1 VRIRYALAFLFILIS
16 CSQGDSKEEPV
27 SITEQPAAISQAPTQ
42 IPTDPISETPTL
54 SSTQPPVSA
63 PTFAATEPPTE
74 EVESPSLNSFAL
86 NNVATQERGGVV
98 VEVPWVLVGD
108 KQVFAN
114 VESEN
119 VVIDSEIF
127 ADKPVVAWIVF
138 NITNNSGKGIHLHPR
153 RGTVLVNDEKIAL
166 AEYDSYTSVD
176 EKFDG
181 GYYPGEKV
189 IGGGVWFGIEH
200 SELNEINQMIIIMH
214 GPHFPDEDVYAKEY
228 YIVLDLS
235 EHIYE
240 EIPDYLK

>member
-1 VRIRYALAFLFILIS
+1 MRYTCIFLLLLFG
-16 CSQGDSKEEPV
+16 CSQGDSNEDPLSK
-27 SITEQPAAISQAPTQ
+27 TELPEAIIQETTQAP
-42 IPTDPISETPTL
+42 IDPISAIPTL
-54 SSTQPPVSA
+54 TSTQPPVPA
-63 PTFAATEPPTE
+63 PTFAATEPPAEETE
-74 EVESPSLNSFAL
+74 APSLNSFAL

-98 VEVPWVLVGD
+98 VEVPWVLLGD

-114 VESEN
+114 AKSED

-127 ADKPVVAWIVF
+127 TDKPVVAWVVF

-153 RGTVLVNDEKIAL
+153 RGTILVNDEKIAL

-200 SELNEINQMIIIMH
+200 SEVSEINQMIIIMH